1 MNPCERASLDRIDA
15 DIDDNAAEFQ
25 TLERVFQEHFA
36 RLAAILTRLTG
47 DWARAEELAA
57 EAFLKLSRR
66 PALFRPNCNL
76 PGWMYRTAMNLALDM
91 IRADT
96 RRKRREKDASAAAV
110 SSRVATNPLDEI
122 LLGEKQRQVRSV
134 LGALKPVRA
143 QILLLRN
150 SGMTYKELSGYLRLN
165 LSSVGT
171 LLARAESEFEK
182 KYRSRYGGEK

>member
-1 MNPCERASLDRIDA
+1 MDRIDA